1 MPAWSYH
8 PIENKPMTTKHKNK
22 TIATF
27 LAATLG
33 SVGAHRF
40 YLFGKRDQFA
50 WLHLIS
56 LPISLLLAN
65 LLFNLPLLLTMSPWA
80 LSLLTSLFTAL
91 ALGLKSDEKW
101 DAHYNPESNQ
111 KSDSTWPLALILVL
125 TMAFGA
131 FALIFVLAR
140 GFALLYTGGV
150 DG

>member
-1 MPAWSYH
+1 
-8 PIENKPMTTKHKNK
+8 MTTKHKNK
-22 TIATF
+22 TIATL

-33 SVGAHRF
+33 SLGAHRF
-40 YLFGKRDQFA
+40 YLFGKGDQLA
-50 WLHLIS
+50 WLHLTS

-80 LSLLTSLFTAL
+80 LSLLIGLFTAL
-91 ALGLKSDEKW
+91 MLGLKSDEKW
-101 DAHYNPESNQ
+101 DAQYNTDSNQ
-111 KSDSTWPLALILVL
+111 KSESTWPLALILVL

>member
-1 MPAWSYH
+1 
-8 PIENKPMTTKHKNK
+8 MTTNYKNK
-22 TIATF
+22 TIATL

-33 SVGAHRF
+33 SIGGHRF
-40 YLFGKRDQFA
+40 YLFGTRDQLA
-50 WLHLIS
+50 WLHFTS
-56 LPISLLLAN
+56 LPISLLLSN

-80 LSLLTSLFTAL
+80 LSLLIGLFTAL
-91 ALGLKSDEKW
+91 VLGLKSDEKW
-101 DAHYNPESNQ
+101 DAQYNPNSNQ